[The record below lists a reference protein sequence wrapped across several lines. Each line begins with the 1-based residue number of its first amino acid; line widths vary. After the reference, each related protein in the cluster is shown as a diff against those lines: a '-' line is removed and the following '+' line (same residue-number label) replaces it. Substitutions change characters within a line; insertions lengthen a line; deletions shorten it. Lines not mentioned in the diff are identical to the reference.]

1 MRQNRPVKPWGRRH
15 GTHHGF
21 IVDSSLSGLL
31 HTTPPQGTR
40 ATSTKGDQ
48 MTNFQAMTWNVENL
62 FRPPLGAEEAD
73 LRRYQRKLDLLAQVI
88 DGLSPDV
95 VALQEVGGEEPLQD
109 LQETLG
115 DAYPHRA
122 VSAFPDSRGIRVAF
136 LSKLA
141 VEQRTDLVDFPPGP
155 ALEVRELSAV
165 GEPRLVTR
173 MGRGALRI
181 RLAKEGLTVDLI
193 TAHLK
198 SKLLTFSGGRFSP
211 DNEEERAQVARLAL
225 ERRTAEAVTLR
236 MRANELLEGN
246 ARTPLLV
253 LGDFNDVPE
262 AQTSLILNGP
272 PGNEVGTQAFHTR
285 DEGDDARLFNLA
297 PRIPE
302 ERRFSRIEQG
312 RPELLDQI
320 LASEEFFPV
329 EDDRRRLQE
338 ADSHVD
344 FRDGLPSVGG
354 DPTEREKDVAPDH
367 APVTA
372 TFEL

>member
-1 MRQNRPVKPWGRRH
+1 M
-15 GTHHGF
+15 
-21 IVDSSLSGLL
+21 
-31 HTTPPQGTR
+31 TT
-40 ATSTKGDQ
+40 
-48 MTNFQAMTWNVENL
+48 FQAMTWNVENL

-198 SKLLTFSGGRFSP
+198 SKLLSFPRPGGEVGFSP
-211 DNEEERAQVARLAL
+211 RDEEERTQVAGLAL
-225 ERRTAEAVTLR
+225 ERRAAEAVALR
-236 MRANELLEGN
+236 VRANELLEGN

-253 LGDFNDVPE
+253 LGDLNDVPE

-272 PGNEVGTQAFHTR
+272 PGNEVGTEAFHRR

-302 ERRFSRIEQG
+302 QRRFSRIHEG
-312 RPELLDQI
+312 RRELLDQI
-320 LASEEFFPV
+320 LASEEFFPI
-329 EDDRRRLQE
+329 EDGRRALQE

-344 FRDGLPSVGG
+344 FRDGLPSVGD
-354 DPTEREKDVAPDH
+354 DPGEREEDVAPDH

-372 TFEL
+372 SVDL

>member
-1 MRQNRPVKPWGRRH
+1 V
-15 GTHHGF
+15 
-21 IVDSSLSGLL
+21 
-31 HTTPPQGTR
+31 
-40 ATSTKGDQ
+40 
-48 MTNFQAMTWNVENL
+48 
-62 FRPPLGAEEAD
+62 LGE
-73 LRRYQRKLDLLAQVI
+73 
-88 DGLSPDV
+88 LSPDV
-95 VALQEVGGEEPLQD
+95 VALQEVGGEEPLQN
-109 LQETLG
+109 LQEALG
-115 DAYPHRA
+115 GTYPHRA
-122 VSAFPDSRGIRVAF
+122 VSAFPDGRGIRVVF
-136 LSKLA
+136 LSQLA
-141 VEQRTDLVDFPPGP
+141 IQERTDLADFPAGP
-155 ALEVRELSAV
+155 ALEVRELSAA

-181 RLAKEGLTVDLI
+181 RVSKEGLTVDLI

-198 SKLLTFSGGRFSP
+198 SKPLTFSGGRFSP

-272 PGNEVGTQAFHTR
+272 PGNEVGTGAFHTR

-302 ERRFSRIEQG
+302 QRRFSRIERG

-329 EDDRRRLQE
+329 EDGRRALQE

-354 DPTEREKDVAPDH
+354 DPAEREEDLAPDH
-367 APVTA
+367 APVMA
-372 TFEL
+372 TFNL